1 MLKPGDLA
9 PEFILPAPTGRPFNL
24 IELRG
29 VKHAVVFFYPKDS
42 TYVCTREA
50 CAFRD
55 RFEEFVAAGAV
66 VIGISDDD
74 AASHE
79 RFADRYDLPYTL
91 LTDAGGLVRKAYGVS
106 GLLGLLKGRAT
117 FVIDRKGVIRHVVR
131 ETFNAQA
138 HVDEALA
145 TLQAQRRS

>member
-1 MLKPGDLA
+1 MLRPGDRAPDVDLHDAAGRSFSLA
-9 PEFILPAPTGRPFNL
+9 A
-24 IELRG
+24 LRG
-29 VKHAVVFFYPKDS
+29 VKNVVVFFYPKDG
-42 TYVCTREA
+42 TYLCTREA

-55 RFEEFVAAGAV
+55 RYEEFVAAGAV
-66 VIGISDDD
+66 VVGISEDD

-79 RFADRYDLPYTL
+79 RFAERYDLPYTL
-91 LTDAGGLVRKAYGVS
+91 LTDIGGGVRKAYGVS

-117 FVIDRKGVIRHVVR
+117 FVIDRTGVIRHVVR

-145 TLQAQRRS
+145 TLHRQRRS